1 MSVLVRITI
10 GLVLWTYVVPTV
22 AFSMNLYRVGEEIT
36 GESYN
41 ELLQKWLSRKLS
53 LRVGVDESGKEY
65 MVFIGEAGYGEAMVY
80 VPYNDEEVE
89 PLKNMLAKAK
99 EWGVV
104 ARQHRADTDRV
115 LGCFPEETFLS
126 CQVSGVPSEEN
137 QMGVRFV
144 STNDGQ
150 FSRLILELADQGN
163 RYRRSIIYLDQQGIN
178 KLIKAAQQLESA
190 LIKAKETTRKQHLF
204 DQKKKP

>member
-1 MSVLVRITI
+1 MSVLVRITL
-10 GLVLWTYVVPTV
+10 GLALWSCVVPAV

-41 ELLQKWLSRKLS
+41 ELLQKWFSRKLS

-89 PLKNMLAKAK
+89 NMLSKAK
-99 EWGVV
+99 EWIIV

-126 CQVSGVPSEEN
+126 CQVRGVPSEEN

-150 FSRLILELADQGN
+150 FSRLILELADQSN
-163 RYRRSIIYLDQQGIN
+163 RYKRATIYFDQQGIN
-178 KLIKAAQQLESA
+178 KLIKAAQQLEPA
-190 LIKAKETTRKQHLF
+190 LAKAKETARKQHLF
-204 DQKKKP
+204 DLKKKP